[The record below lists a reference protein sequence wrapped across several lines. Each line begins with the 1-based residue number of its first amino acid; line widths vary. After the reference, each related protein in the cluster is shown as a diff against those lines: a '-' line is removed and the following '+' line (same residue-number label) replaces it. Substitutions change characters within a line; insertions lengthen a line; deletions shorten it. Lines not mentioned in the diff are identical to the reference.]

1 MPALPFILPSKFR
14 SLIRSLI
21 RVDDLDSAGNYF
33 FVFWTFIG
41 LYFKDSN
48 FFVKSFIEYID
59 KIKNH
64 IYNIVSTHR
73 LRVLTKIQAKELL
86 VMTGLIPFNR
96 RNRGLALADTGFEDF
111 YNMLDSFFSDSSL
124 SDRNLL
130 RDTFKI
136 DIQETESEYRIEAE
150 LPGIKKEEI
159 NLDAEGDSLL
169 ISVNREEAVNK
180 DNENYIHRERR
191 SSSMSRRIRL
201 ANAKLAESKAKL
213 EEGILTV
220 TVPKVEKENSSLK
233 IDIE

>member
-1 MPALPFILPSKFR
+1 M
-14 SLIRSLI
+14 
-21 RVDDLDSAGNYF
+21 
-33 FVFWTFIG
+33 
-41 LYFKDSN
+41 
-48 FFVKSFIEYID
+48 
-59 KIKNH
+59 
-64 IYNIVSTHR
+64 
-73 LRVLTKIQAKELL
+73 LTKIQAKELL

-169 ISVNREEAVNK
+169 IAVNREEEVNK

-201 ANAKLAESKAKL
+201 ANAKLAETKAKL